1 MMIMFFSYGLALWY
15 GATLIAN
22 GTVNPSTGNVFTGG
36 DVVSVFFAVLM
47 GSFAIGQAG
56 AFWGRCFCDKRASFI
71 FSHLL
76 RRYERCFW
84 TDA

>member
-56 AFWGRCFCDKRASFI
+56 ACAVLDEWMNGWMDEHSQ
-71 FSHLL
+71 
-76 RRYERCFW
+76 
-84 TDA
+84 